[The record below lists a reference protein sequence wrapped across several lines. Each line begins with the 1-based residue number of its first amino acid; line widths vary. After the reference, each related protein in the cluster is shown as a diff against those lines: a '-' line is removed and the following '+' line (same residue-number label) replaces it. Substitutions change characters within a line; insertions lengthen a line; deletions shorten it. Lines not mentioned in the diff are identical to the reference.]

1 MEAEA
6 IKIAAI
12 LDSAQKLSFQGD
24 MADLLKHWDGVCP
37 CLACMGS
44 VCFDFAVLNYELWHI
59 AIASSTHCRGFAVPA
74 SVVEGASFF
83 WRLLQ
88 PPHHH

>member
-12 LDSAQKLSFQGD
+12 LDSAQKLRFQGE
-24 MADLLKHWDGVCP
+24 MADLLEDWDSVCP

-44 VCFDFAVLNYELWHI
+44 VCFDFAGLNYEL
-59 AIASSTHCRGFAVPA
+59 
-74 SVVEGASFF
+74 
-83 WRLLQ
+83 
-88 PPHHH
+88 